1 MPSTR
6 QALPQ
11 PALPVHTATG
21 HPRYRSCADDTVTL
35 RLVAPLEPDLYS
47 IYLRLLD
54 RPGKAQ
60 LTVITARVCDCEG
73 PAQSCPQ
80 RSQPATGLP
89 FVLAALGALLALL
102 REWGVPGVPVLWGCT
117 PPPWGRGRGD
127 VPADANGPPPPP
139 VILLLLLLF
148 MRRRK
153 VTKEPLLLPEDDTR
167 DNVFYYGEEGGGEED
182 QVGL

>member
-1 MPSTR
+1 MH
-6 QALPQ
+6 A
-11 PALPVHTATG
+11 ATG
-21 HPRYRSCADDTVTL
+21 HPRYRSWADDTVTL

-47 IYLRLLD
+47 VYLRLLD

-102 REWGVPGVPVLWGCT
+102 REWGIPGVPVLWGCT

-127 VPADANGPPPPP
+127 VPADANAPPPPP
-139 VILLLLLLF
+139 QVILLLLLLF